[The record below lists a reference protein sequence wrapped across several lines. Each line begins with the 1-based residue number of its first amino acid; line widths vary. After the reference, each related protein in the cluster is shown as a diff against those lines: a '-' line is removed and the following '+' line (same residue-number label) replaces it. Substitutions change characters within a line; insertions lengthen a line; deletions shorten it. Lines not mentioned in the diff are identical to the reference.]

1 MEMSKL
7 HLLKDTLALQASFFE
22 EEEEKKNFLNVKTI
36 SSPSISLSKQAI

>member
-7 HLLKDTLALQASFFE
+7 HLLKDTLALQASFF